1 MSRVKVWIEAYEE
14 FVISKGFKTRKTT
27 SKMSD
32 DEISTY
38 AFSIV
43 KKKHL
48 QEEFDKFVHE
58 WCMRYK

>member
-1 MSRVKVWIEAYEE
+1 MSRIKVWIEAYEE

-27 SKMSD
+27 SKMTD

-43 KKKHL
+43 KKHDM

-58 WCMRYK
+58 WCMQYK